1 VATVAVESPPR
12 RPARIA
18 EPRLRARPPPRDGAP
33 HDIERRDDH
42 VTSYSEDPNRTG
54 KDSLAIALSTVSIA
68 AGAVGIAILPA
79 LLTPAAVVLALAAVL
94 TSNYARA
101 FTGAAFA
108 FAAVAWMTGMI
119 IVLFTHHSLF

>member
-1 VATVAVESPPR
+1 
-12 RPARIA
+12 
-18 EPRLRARPPPRDGAP
+18 
-33 HDIERRDDH
+33 

-54 KDSLAIALSTVSIA
+54 KDSFAIALSVLSIA
-68 AGAVGIAILPA
+68 AAGVGIAILPA
-79 LLTPAAVVLALAAVL
+79 LLTPAAVVLALVAVL

-108 FAAVAWMTGMI
+108 FAAVAWMTGMT